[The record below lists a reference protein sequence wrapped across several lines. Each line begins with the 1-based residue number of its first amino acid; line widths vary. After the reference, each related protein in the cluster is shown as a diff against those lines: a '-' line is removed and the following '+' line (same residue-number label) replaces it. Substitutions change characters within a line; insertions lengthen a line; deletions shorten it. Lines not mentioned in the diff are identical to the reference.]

1 MLHIIKK
8 LRIVLEKS
16 QKLRIVV
23 IMFMMIIG
31 AFTETLSVGLIL
43 PLVSA
48 VTTPNIIESNDIVKF
63 VCKLLNLQSSNAFII
78 FLIGVLILVYIF
90 KNIYLFFEYYVQ
102 TRFICNNRFWIQ
114 RKLMEKYLKSPYE
127 FFLYADSGVI
137 IRSIN
142 SDTSHAFS
150 LLSSVLGFFTEA
162 LISVA
167 LVVTIIAT
175 DPFMAFL
182 SAGIFGIALLLI
194 ENIVRPFLK
203 KAGERYQDNAGKV
216 NKWLLQSINGIK
228 EIKVGEKEN
237 YFLGQFSKYGK
248 RAINSEK
255 IYSVL
260 GNVPR
265 LSIEAVSMSTI
276 LGVVAILVYN
286 GREINAMLP
295 QLTAFAFAAV
305 RLMPSVNRMSS
316 YFNSI
321 AYEEPALNKLV
332 EILTKEEKREIQR
345 QEMVKKINIT
355 VDKNV
360 ELKGITYIYPN
371 TDTPIF
377 QDANMEIPIGTSV
390 GIVGTSGA
398 GKTTTVDILLGLLLP
413 QSGKVLS
420 DGEDIW
426 EDYHGW
432 LSYISYIPQMIFML
446 DDTIWANVAFGI
458 PKEEIDE
465 AQVWKALEEAQLDDF
480 VKNLPEGLNTTIGE
494 RGIRLSGGQRQRL
507 GIARALYTNPKLLI
521 FDEAT
526 SALDNETEAAVMEA
540 INSLHGKKT
549 MLIIAHRLGTIDG
562 CDIVYRVENK
572 KIIREK

>member
-48 VTTPNIIESNDIVKF
+48 VTTPNIIENNDIVKF

-167 LVVTIIAT
+167 LIVTIIAT

-332 EILTKEEKREIQR
+332 EILTKEEKREIQS
-345 QEMVKKINIT
+345 QETVKKINIT

-360 ELKGITYIYPN
+360 KLKGITYIYPN

-398 GKTTTVDILLGLLLP
+398 GKTTAVDILLGLLLP

-420 DGEDIW
+420 DDEDIW

-465 AQVWKALEEAQLDDF
+465 MQVWKALEEAQLDDF

-549 MLIIAHRLGTIDG
+549 MLIIAHRLGTIEG